1 MDSKRSLRTVS
12 VEFRKKT
19 SRAGSRQ
26 ILAAFQKRRA
36 EERRKRARKVTMEK
50 SEKRQNIRKSTLRE
64 RQKKKESYSTLSKL
78 EKAGRLRSHMAVVQ

>member
-12 VEFRKKT
+12 VEFRKKNIQGREQANL
-19 SRAGSRQ
+19 SSFSEKEGRGEKEKSPISYRG
-26 ILAAFQKRRA
+26 
-36 EERRKRARKVTMEK
+36 K
-50 SEKRQNIRKSTLRE
+50 SEKGQNIRKSTLRE